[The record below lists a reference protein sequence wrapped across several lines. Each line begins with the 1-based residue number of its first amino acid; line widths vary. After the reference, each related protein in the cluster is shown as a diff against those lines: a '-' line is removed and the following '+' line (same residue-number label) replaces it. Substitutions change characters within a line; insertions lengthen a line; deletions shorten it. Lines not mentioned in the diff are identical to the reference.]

1 MVADCKTK
9 LNEGGLPMTTVNGKK
24 VPKFAADGD
33 GPKDLTKGKNTTADD
48 SEEEGDNSKGL
59 SAKQKKL
66 PPGLQKAIA
75 KKTESKMMPKGK
87 KRPVKESIENILSF
101 KDMIKLVQE
110 SGGQQQIDAVDQ
122 ELFSW
127 AQRVAKQKIGE
138 GIKADVYA
146 GMVYER
152 MGGVFEMYD
161 VLSEAQK

>member
-1 MVADCKTK
+1 MSDKQAKYF
-9 LNEGGLPMTTVNGKK
+9 GKK
-24 VPKFAADGD
+24 
-33 GPKDLTKGKNTTADD
+33 
-48 SEEEGDNSKGL
+48 
-59 SAKQKKL
+59 
-66 PPGLQKAIA
+66 
-75 KKTESKMMPKGK
+75 KT
-87 KRPVKESIENILSF
+87 VKESVENILSF

-122 ELFSW
+122 ELFAW

-161 VLSEAQK
+161 VLSEDQK